1 MKAKI
6 THHEIKE
13 IDTENW
19 KNIVLYMTYE
29 YKWESNTVSIIDIP
43 EYPNAKVVK
52 QYIKTAEKAI
62 NTELKQK
69 EENENKLK
77 KELKAKQ
84 KELTEM
90 RKFVQSRGH
99 DPESIKK
106 ALEEFKQNKLSLIW
120 KVNAQI

>member
-19 KNIVLYMTYE
+19 NNIVLYMTYE
-29 YKWESNTVSIIDIP
+29 YKGESNTVSIIDLP
-43 EYPNAKVVK
+43 EYPNAKTIK

-62 NTELKQK
+62 NQELKEK
-69 EENENKLK
+69 EDNENKLK
-77 KELKAKQ
+77 KELKEKQ

-90 RKFVQSRGH
+90 RKFVNSRGH
-99 DPESIKK
+99 DPESVKK
-106 ALEEFKQNKLSLIW
+106 AIEEFKQKKL
-120 KVNAQI
+120 K